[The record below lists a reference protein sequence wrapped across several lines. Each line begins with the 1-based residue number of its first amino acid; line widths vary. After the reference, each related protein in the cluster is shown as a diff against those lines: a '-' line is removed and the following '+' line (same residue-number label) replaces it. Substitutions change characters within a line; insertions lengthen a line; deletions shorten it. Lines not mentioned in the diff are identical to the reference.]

1 MSRKTCAERKQ
12 IIKTMQTRNVAYA
25 AYEGRK
31 GKDYSSAK
39 KIGVLQSEANKT

>member
-1 MSRKTCAERKQ
+1 MSRKTYAERKQ
-12 IIKTMQTRNVAYA
+12 IIKTMQTRSVSYA

-39 KIGVLQSEANKT
+39 KIGVLPNEESKV